1 MPALEALQ
9 DRLRAAHTLAC
20 GISVDSTF
28 CHAAWGEQLGGI
40 SFPLVSDRHPQG
52 ELASLFGVYL
62 ADKALTD
69 RATVIIDAE
78 GIVRFVES
86 VTPAGK
92 RDMAALVA
100 RCEELDRGRTLP
112 AFEPPPGLPQGATLY
127 IKDRCMFSRWALST
141 RANLHLDHEG
151 EGGLPVRNV
160 SRDAAALAEL
170 ERLGGKPQAPALIM
184 PSMGDQVMYESADI
198 AKFLVGCAAWR

>member
-20 GISVDSTF
+20 GISIDSTF
-28 CHAAWGEQLGGI
+28 CHAAWAEQLGGI
-40 SFPLVSDRHPQG
+40 SFPLLSDRHPQG
-52 ELASLFGVYL
+52 ELAKLFGCYL

-69 RATVIIDAE
+69 RATVIIDVE
-78 GIVRFVES
+78 GVVRFVES

-100 RCEELDRGRTLP
+100 RCEELDRGCGRTLP
-112 AFEPPPGLPQGATLY
+112 AFEPPRGLPDGATLY
-127 IKDRCMFSRWALST
+127 VKDHCMFSRWALST

-151 EGGLPVRNV
+151 GLPVRNV
-160 SRDAAALAEL
+160 SRDAEARAEL
-170 ERLGGKPQAPALIM
+170 EQRGGKTQAPALIM
-184 PSMGDQVMYESADI
+184 GEQVMYESADI
-198 AKFLVGCAAWR
+198 AKFLVGCAAW